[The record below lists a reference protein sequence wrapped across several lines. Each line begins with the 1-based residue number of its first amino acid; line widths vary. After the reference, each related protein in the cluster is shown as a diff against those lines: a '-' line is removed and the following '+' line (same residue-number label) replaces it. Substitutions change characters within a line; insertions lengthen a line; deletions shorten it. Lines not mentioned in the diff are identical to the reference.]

1 VKTPLGYLLVLFGA
15 LLPRESLAQ
24 SVNVGLSGAGLVSVQ
39 PSDDSY
45 VGGPYL
51 SEGLGGLAPGFG
63 AGFNV
68 IAGGGFVV
76 AAELTAARFELQQSG
91 RLVGGPGINEGAP
104 HTSRLHDT
112 LLSGFIGYATPPGA
126 TRTLF
131 LAGMGTLLDS
141 PTVDGVDR
149 ESTSSAVVL
158 SGGVE
163 VWRALGARTSLVV
176 SGRYSFVERDLNLTY
191 LGIGPHLLR
200 FGVGLRVRIN

>member
-1 VKTPLGYLLVLFGA
+1 MKAAVALLLLFGVI
-15 LLPRESLAQ
+15 LPGESFAQ
-24 SVNVGLSGAGLVSVQ
+24 GVDAGISGAALVSFQ

-63 AGFNV
+63 AAVNV
-68 IAGGGFVV
+68 ITLGGFVV
-76 AAELTAARFELQQSG
+76 AGEISTARFERQQSG

-131 LAGMGTLLDS
+131 LGGIGKLLDS

-149 ESTSSAVVL
+149 ESTSSAIVL
-158 SGGVE
+158 TGGVD
-163 VWRALGARTSLVV
+163 VWRTLGARSSLVV
-176 SGRYSFVERDLNLTY
+176 SGRYSFAARDINLVY

-200 FGVGLRVRIN
+200 LGVGLRVRIN